1 MGEVVV
7 EEVVVQLFRER
18 QGLDRA
24 AQRRQRVLQ
33 FVRHICGETLDRLDA
48 ALDLGDQDRDELL
61 DREVAAAWG
70 KGRLS
75 IVAAKGRAEAG
86 MGPSG
91 EFCSAAHAEA
101 LPSPRDFKA

>member
-1 MGEVVV
+1 MAGTSCGGTAAGVVGSAPW
-7 EEVVVQLFRER
+7 ECS
-18 QGLDRA
+18 A
-24 AQRRQRVLQ
+24 
-33 FVRHICGETLDRLDA
+33 
-48 ALDLGDQDRDELL
+48 
-61 DREVAAAWG
+61 EVAAAWG